1 MQKKQIYV
9 SLFTKRREGVFCLR
23 LKKNKF
29 RPHQSSS
36 YMDGKVKYITRYRQN
51 YRVMF
56 DS

>member
-1 MQKKQIYV
+1 MQKKQIYA
-9 SLFTKRREGVFCLR
+9 SLCTKSREGVFHLR

-36 YMDGKVKYITRYRQN
+36 YMNGKVKYITRYRQI